1 MDSQTEEEIVGIPS
15 GDEIN
20 REGMQWF
27 VVHTLTGQEMRAKR
41 YIDAQ
46 KVSAELSGSIG
57 MVVVPTERVTEMKQ
71 NKKRVVSRKFFPGYL
86 LVQAAVWQV
95 PNPAKPYKK
104 TLDIGVWRFIKDTPG
119 IIGFL
124 GGDKPHALSERE
136 VSDIFEQASG
146 EEGKSRVKVDYKIG
160 EVVLITDGAFK
171 GSSGPIDKVDPDR
184 GKLDVT
190 VTVFGRPT
198 PVELEYWQV
207 ERQSAEQPAALG

>member
-119 IIGFL
+119 IIGL
-124 GGDKPHALSERE
+124 WGGDKPHALSERE